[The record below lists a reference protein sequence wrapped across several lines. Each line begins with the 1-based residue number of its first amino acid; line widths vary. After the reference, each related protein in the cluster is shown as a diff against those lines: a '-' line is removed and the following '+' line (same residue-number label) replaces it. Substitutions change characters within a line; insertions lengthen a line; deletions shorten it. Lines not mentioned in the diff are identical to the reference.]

1 MEFFIV
7 AAIIMITI
15 AVVIGLTDG
24 SKRGSEIKAVF
35 KSIDSIE
42 EIHLPKY
49 LGGFENA
56 SVEQNDVYCAITES
70 DFVFLTTSDF
80 LSLNALGQEIDRKF
94 CSKEIGKI
102 SRNLINDIILE
113 DKSFVAQ
120 RLTAT
125 RILTLGIFSLAVPKK
140 KKHKEYC
147 IVFDW
152 EDENFVKQNVV
163 FEFSGYGADEF
174 SRKAFHF
181 LNKYKKPKIQRLK
194 PDEKKCPY
202 CAEIIKVEAK
212 VCKHCGRD
220 I

>member
-1 MEFFIV
+1 MEVYIFIIFV
-7 AAIIMITI
+7 IIIV
-15 AVVIGLTDG
+15 VVIGLIDV
-24 SKRGSEIKAVF
+24 SEKRAKIKAVF
-35 KSIDSIE
+35 KSIGSIE

-56 SVEQNDVYCAITES
+56 SVEQNGVFCAITES
-70 DFVFLTTSDF
+70 DFVFLT
-80 LSLNALGQEIDRKF
+80 AKIGREIG
-94 CSKEIGKI
+94 KEIGKI
-102 SRNLINDIILE
+102 SRNSINDIILE

-125 RILTLGIFSLAVPKK
+125 RILTLGIFSLAAPKK
-140 KKHKEYC
+140 KKDKEYC

-202 CAEIIKVEAK
+202 CAEIIKVEAR
-212 VCKHCGRD
+212 VCKHCSKD

>member
-7 AAIIMITI
+7 AIIMIII
-15 AVVIGLTDG
+15 AVVIGLING
-24 SKRGSEIKAVF
+24 SKRGAKIKAVF
-35 KSIDSIE
+35 KSIGSIE

-49 LGGFENA
+49 LGGFKNA
-56 SVEQNDVYCAITES
+56 SVEQDDVYCAITES
-70 DFVFLTTSDF
+70 DFVFLAKSDF
-80 LSLNALGQEIDRKF
+80 VSLNAFGFETDRKF
-94 CSKEIGKI
+94 GSKEIGKI
-102 SRNLINDIILE
+102 PRNSINDIILE

-125 RILTLGIFSLAVPKK
+125 RILTLGIFSLAAPKK
-140 KKHKEYC
+140 RKYKEYC

-163 FEFSGYGADEF
+163 FEFSGYGANES
-174 SRKAFHF
+174 SRKAFQF

-212 VCKHCGRD
+212 VCKHCSRD

>member
-1 MEFFIV
+1 M
-7 AAIIMITI
+7 IIT
-15 AVVIGLTDG
+15 AVYIGIIDV
-24 SKRGSEIKAVF
+24 SDKKAKIKAVF
-35 KSIDSIE
+35 KSIGSIE
-42 EIHLPKY
+42 EICLPKY

-70 DFVFLTTSDF
+70 NFVFLTMSNSV
-80 LSLNALGQEIDRKF
+80 SLDALGNEIDRKF
-94 CSKEIGKI
+94 GCKEIGKI
-102 SRNLINDIILE
+102 SRNSINNIVLE
-113 DKSFVAQ
+113 DKSFIAQ

-125 RILTLGIFSLAVPKK
+125 RILTLGIFSLAAPKK
-140 KKHKEYC
+140 KKDKEYC

-202 CAEIIKVEAK
+202 CAEKIKAEAIK
-212 VCKHCGRD
+212 CKHCGSD
-220 I
+220 LVK

>member
-1 MEFFIV
+1 MESYIFIISV
-7 AAIIMITI
+7 IIIV
-15 AVVIGLTDG
+15 VVIGIIGG
-24 SKRGSEIKAVF
+24 SNERAEIEAVF
-35 KSIDSIE
+35 KSIGSIE
-42 EIHLPKY
+42 VISLPKY
-49 LGGFENA
+49 LGGFEDA
-56 SVEQNDVYCAITES
+56 SVEENDVFCAITES
-70 DFVFLTTSDF
+70 DFVFLTGKIGREF
-80 LSLNALGQEIDRKF
+80 V
-94 CSKEIGKI
+94 KEIGKI
-102 SRNLINDIILE
+102 SRNSINDIILE
-113 DKSFVAQ
+113 DKCFVAQ

-140 KKHKEYC
+140 KKDKEYC

-152 EDENFVKQNVV
+152 EDENSVKQNVV
-163 FEFSGYGADEF
+163 FEFSGYGSDES

>member
-1 MEFFIV
+1 MEIWI
-7 AAIIMITI
+7 AIIIAIIM
-15 AVVIGLTDG
+15 AVVIGLITG
-24 SKRGSEIKAVF
+24 GKKGAEIKAVF
-35 KSIDSIE
+35 KSIGSIE
-42 EIHLPKY
+42 EIYLPKY

-70 DFVFLTTSDF
+70 DFVFLTESDF
-80 LSLNALGQEIDRKF
+80 VSLTALGQEIDRKF
-94 CSKEIGKI
+94 GKEIGKI
-102 SRNLINDIILE
+102 PRNSINAIILE

-140 KKHKEYC
+140 KKDKEYC

-212 VCKHCGRD
+212 VCKHCSRD